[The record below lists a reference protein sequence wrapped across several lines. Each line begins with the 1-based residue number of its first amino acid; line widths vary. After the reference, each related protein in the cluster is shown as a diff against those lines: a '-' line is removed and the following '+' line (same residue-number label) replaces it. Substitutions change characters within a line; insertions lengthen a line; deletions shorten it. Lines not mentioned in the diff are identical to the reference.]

1 MGDPRKIKRKYS
13 TPSHLWQKARID
25 DERALITEY
34 GLSNKREIWKASSQ
48 LKTFTSQAKRL
59 IAEKTLQ
66 SGRESEQLLSRLSS
80 LGLLRSRSLESVLDI
95 TIKNILDRRLQ
106 SLLVRK
112 SLARTSSQSRQMIT
126 HSHVVVGNRKV
137 TSPSYLVRTDEEDKI
152 GFAEKSPFAKAGH
165 PERAV

>member
-25 DERALITEY
+25 DERALINEY

-48 LKTFTSQAKRL
+48 LKTFTSQAKKL
-59 IAEKTLQ
+59 IAEKTPQ
-66 SGRESEQLLSRLSS
+66 SGKEREQLLSRLSS
-80 LGLLRSRSLESVLDI
+80 LGLLKSRSLESVLDI

-106 SLLVRK
+106 SVLVRK

-126 HSHVVVGNRKV
+126 HSHVVVGDRKI
-137 TSPSYLVRTDEEDKI
+137 TAPSYLVRTDEEDKI
-152 GFAEKSPFAKAGH
+152 GFAERSPFAKADH
-165 PERAV
+165 PER